1 MNLNHQLVQKQTQ
14 KLVMTQDLRQSI
26 ELLPLS
32 TLELADRISAELVE
46 NPMLE
51 EEASS
56 ERSKSPELYSVD
68 DLKRKE
74 KNDFIKNSD
83 PGWQDSFSL
92 DRPQSRG
99 TDASDRNQ
107 KYIES
112 SPNAQSLSE
121 HLLWQLRIS
130 SLKGK
135 EMEIAEILISMLD
148 DRGFISQTQTELAT
162 EIGVSTKA
170 IKKVLEQIH
179 QLDPLGIGAGS
190 IQETLY
196 IQAKILK
203 PEDTN
208 LHDLIQNYLKDL
220 EKLDYKGISKK
231 MGLPVEAI
239 ESMAAE
245 IKKLEPFPA
254 TLYTPQKP
262 DYIVPDV
269 IIREIEGEFSI
280 LLNDE
285 WLPKLKINKEYKGM
299 LKKGGGAKD
308 SDKEYI
314 STKLNSAEW
323 LIRSVNQRRQTLY
336 RVVSAIIELQTEFFK
351 KGVRFLKPL
360 TLKDIA
366 ERLDLH
372 ESTVSRITSNKYVQT
387 SWGILELKWFF
398 SSGLKSKSSEGGMES
413 SKTIHDIIRNLVKE
427 EDPENPL
434 SDQDIVEKIESKG
447 IEIARRTVAKYR
459 KILKILPS
467 NQRKKVKSLEAR

>member
-51 EEASS
+51 EELSS

-68 DLKRKE
+68 DLRRKE
-74 KNDFIKNSD
+74 KNDFLKNSD
-83 PGWQDSFSL
+83 QGWQDSFSL
-92 DRPQSRG
+92 DKPQYRG

-112 SPNAQSLSE
+112 SPNTQSLSE

-135 EMEIAEILISMLD
+135 EMEIAEILVSMLD
-148 DRGFISQTQTELAT
+148 DRGFISQTKEELAA
-162 EIGVSTKA
+162 EIGVSTK
-170 IKKVLEQIH
+170 IIRKVLEQIH

-190 IQETLY
+190 IQETLLV
-196 IQAKILK
+196 QAKILK
-203 PEDTN
+203 PEDKN
-208 LHDLIQNYLKDL
+208 LHELIEVYLKDL
-220 EKLDYKGISKK
+220 EKLDYRGISKK
-231 MGLPVEAI
+231 MGLPVESI
-239 ESMAAE
+239 EAMAAD

-254 TLYTPQKP
+254 TLYTPKKP
-262 DYIVPDV
+262 DYVVPDV
-269 IIREIEGEFSI
+269 IIREIDGEFSI

-285 WLPKLKINKEYKGM
+285 WLPKLKINKEYKGI
-299 LKKGGGAKD
+299 LKKGAKD

-314 STKLNSAEW
+314 SSKLNSAEW

-336 RVVSAIIELQTEFFK
+336 RVVSAIIELQTEFFR
-351 KGVRFLKPL
+351 KGVRFLRPL

-398 SSGLKSKSSEGGMES
+398 SSGLKSKTSEGGMES

-434 SDQDIVEKIESKG
+434 SDQDIVEKIESRG

>member
-51 EEASS
+51 EELSS

-68 DLKRKE
+68 DLRRKE
-74 KNDFIKNSD
+74 KNDFLKNSD

-92 DRPQSRG
+92 DKPQYRG
-99 TDASDRNQ
+99 SDASDRNQ

-112 SPNAQSLSE
+112 SPNTQSLSE

-130 SLKGK
+130 PLKEK
-135 EMEIAEILISMLD
+135 EMEIAEILVSMLD
-148 DRGFISQTQTELAT
+148 DRGFISQTKEELAA
-162 EIGVSTKA
+162 EIGVSAKT
-170 IKKVLEQIH
+170 IRKVLEQIH
-179 QLDPLGIGAGS
+179 QLDPLGIGANS
-190 IQETLY
+190 IQETLL

-203 PEDTN
+203 PEDSN
-208 LHDLIQNYLKDL
+208 LHDLISNYLKDL
-220 EKLDYKGISKK
+220 EKLDYRGISKK
-231 MGLPVEAI
+231 MGLSVEAI
-239 ESMAAE
+239 ESMAAD

-254 TLYTPQKP
+254 TLYIPKKP
-262 DYIVPDV
+262 DYVVPDV
-269 IIREIEGEFSI
+269 IVREIDGEFSI

-285 WLPKLKINKEYKGM
+285 WLPKLKINKEYKGI
-299 LKKGGGAKD
+299 LKKGAKD

-314 STKLNSAEW
+314 SSKLNSAEW

-336 RVVSAIIELQTEFFK
+336 RVVSAIIELQTEFFR
-351 KGVRFLKPL
+351 KGVRFLRPL

>member
-51 EEASS
+51 EELSS

-68 DLKRKE
+68 DLRRKE
-74 KNDFIKNSD
+74 KNDFLKNSD
-83 PGWQDSFSL
+83 QGWQDSFSL
-92 DRPQSRG
+92 DKPQYRG

-112 SPNAQSLSE
+112 SPNTQSLSE

-135 EMEIAEILISMLD
+135 EMEIAEILVSMLD
-148 DRGFISQTQTELAT
+148 DRGFISQTKEELAA
-162 EIGVSTKA
+162 EIGVSTK
-170 IKKVLEQIH
+170 IIRKVLEQIH

-190 IQETLY
+190 IQETLLV
-196 IQAKILK
+196 QAKILK
-203 PEDTN
+203 PEDKN
-208 LHDLIQNYLKDL
+208 LHELIAVYLKDL
-220 EKLDYKGISKK
+220 EKLDYRGISKK
-231 MGLPVEAI
+231 MGLPVESI
-239 ESMAAE
+239 EAMAAD

-254 TLYTPQKP
+254 TLYTPKKP
-262 DYIVPDV
+262 DYVVPDV
-269 IIREIEGEFSI
+269 IIREIDGEFSI

-285 WLPKLKINKEYKGM
+285 WLPKLKINKEYKGI
-299 LKKGGGAKD
+299 LKKGAKD
-308 SDKEYI
+308 SDREYI
-314 STKLNSAEW
+314 SSKLNSAEW

-336 RVVSAIIELQTEFFK
+336 RVVSAIIELQTEFFR
-351 KGVRFLKPL
+351 KGVRFLRPL

-398 SSGLKSKSSEGGMES
+398 SSGLKSKTSEGGMES

>member
-32 TLELADRISAELVE
+32 TVELADRISAELVE

-56 ERSKSPELYSVD
+56 ERSKNPELYSVD
-68 DLKRKE
+68 DLRRKE
-74 KNDFIKNSD
+74 KNDFLKNSD
-83 PGWQDSFSL
+83 VGWQESFSI
-92 DRPQSRG
+92 DRPQTRG
-99 TDASDRNQ
+99 SDASDRNQ

-112 SPNAQSLSE
+112 SPNTQSLSE

-135 EMEIAEILISMLD
+135 EMEIAEMLISMLD
-148 DRGFISQTQTELAT
+148 DRGFIPQTHEKLAA
-162 EIGVSTKA
+162 EIGVSVKT
-170 IKKVLEQIH
+170 IRKVLDQIH
-179 QLDPLGIGAGS
+179 QLDPLGIGAS
-190 IQETLY
+190 DIQQTLLV
-196 IQAKILK
+196 QARILK
-203 PEDTN
+203 PEDVK
-208 LHDLIQNYLKDL
+208 LHDLIENHLKDL

-231 MGLPVEAI
+231 MGIPVENVEA
-239 ESMAAE
+239 MAAE

-254 TLYTPQKP
+254 TLYTPKKP
-262 DYIVPDV
+262 DYILPDV
-269 IIREIEGEFSI
+269 IVREIGGEFNI

-285 WLPKLKINKEYKGM
+285 WLPKLKINKEYKGF
-299 LKKGGGAKD
+299 LKKGAKD
-308 SDKEYI
+308 SDREYI
-314 STKLNSAEW
+314 STKLSSAEW

-336 RVVSAIIELQTEFFK
+336 RVVSAIIELQTEFFR
-351 KGVRFLKPL
+351 KGVRFLRPL

-366 ERLDLH
+366 ERLELH

-413 SKTIHDIIRNLVKE
+413 SKTIHDMIRNLVKE

-434 SDQDIVEKIESKG
+434 SDQEIVEHIEKKG

-459 KILKILPS
+459 KILRILPS

>member
-51 EEASS
+51 EELSS

-68 DLKRKE
+68 DLRRKE
-74 KNDFIKNSD
+74 KNDFLKNSD
-83 PGWQDSFSL
+83 QGWQDSFSL
-92 DRPQSRG
+92 DKPQYRG

-112 SPNAQSLSE
+112 SPNTQSLSE

-148 DRGFISQTQTELAT
+148 DRGFISQTKEELAT
-162 EIGVSTKA
+162 EIGVNTK
-170 IKKVLEQIH
+170 IIRKVLEQIH

-190 IQETLY
+190 IQETLLV
-196 IQAKILK
+196 QAKILK
-203 PEDTN
+203 PEDKN
-208 LHDLIQNYLKDL
+208 LHELIAVYLKDL
-220 EKLDYKGISKK
+220 EKLDYRGISKK
-231 MGLPVEAI
+231 MGLPVESI
-239 ESMAAE
+239 EAMAAD

-254 TLYTPQKP
+254 TLYTPKKP
-262 DYIVPDV
+262 DYVVPDV
-269 IIREIEGEFSI
+269 IIREIDGEFSI

-285 WLPKLKINKEYKGM
+285 WLPKLKINKEYKGI
-299 LKKGGGAKD
+299 LKKGAKD

-314 STKLNSAEW
+314 SSKLNSAEW

-336 RVVSAIIELQTEFFK
+336 RVVSAIIELQTEFFR

-398 SSGLKSKSSEGGMES
+398 SSGLKSKTSEGGMES

-434 SDQDIVEKIESKG
+434 SDQDIVEKIESRG

>member
-32 TLELADRISAELVE
+32 TVELADRISAELVE

-56 ERSKSPELYSVD
+56 ERSKNPELYSSD
-68 DLKRKE
+68 DLRRKE

-83 PGWQDSFSL
+83 VGWQDSFTL
-92 DRPQSRG
+92 DRPQARG
-99 TDASDRNQ
+99 SDASDRNQ

-130 SLKGK
+130 PLKEK

-148 DRGFISQTQTELAT
+148 DRGFIPKTEQELST
-162 EIGVSTKA
+162 EINVPVKT
-170 IKKVLEQIH
+170 IQKVLGQIH
-179 QLDPLGIGAGS
+179 QLDPLGIGARN
-190 IQETLY
+190 IQQTLLV
-196 IQAKILK
+196 QSKILRPNDEK
-203 PEDTN
+203 
-208 LHDLIQNYLKDL
+208 LHDLIENHLKDL

-231 MGLPVEAI
+231 MGISIENVEA
-239 ESMAAE
+239 MAAE

-254 TLYTPQKP
+254 TLYNPKKP
-262 DYIVPDV
+262 DYILPDV
-269 IIREIEGEFSI
+269 IVREIGGEFNI

-285 WLPKLKINKEYKGM
+285 WLPKLKINKEYKGF
-299 LKKGGGAKD
+299 LKKGAKD

-314 STKLNSAEW
+314 SSKLNSAEW

-336 RVVSAIIELQTEFFK
+336 RVVSAIIELQTEFFR
-351 KGVRFLKPL
+351 KGVRHLRPL

-366 ERLDLH
+366 ERLELH
-372 ESTVSRITSNKYVQT
+372 ESTVSRITSNKYIQT

-413 SKTIHDIIRNLVKE
+413 SKTIHDMIRNLVKE

-434 SDQDIVEKIESKG
+434 SDQEIVELIEKKG

>member
-51 EEASS
+51 EELSS

-68 DLKRKE
+68 DLRRKE
-74 KNDFIKNSD
+74 KNDFLKNSD
-83 PGWQDSFSL
+83 QGWQDSFSL
-92 DRPQSRG
+92 DKPQYRG

-112 SPNAQSLSE
+112 SPNTQSLSE

-135 EMEIAEILISMLD
+135 EMEIAEILVSMLD
-148 DRGFISQTQTELAT
+148 DRGFISQTKEELAA
-162 EIGVSTKA
+162 EIGVNTK
-170 IKKVLEQIH
+170 IIRKVLEQIH

-190 IQETLY
+190 IQETLLV
-196 IQAKILK
+196 QAKILK
-203 PEDTN
+203 PEDKN
-208 LHDLIQNYLKDL
+208 LHELIAVYLKDL
-220 EKLDYKGISKK
+220 EKLDYRGISKK
-231 MGLPVEAI
+231 MGLPVESI
-239 ESMAAE
+239 EAMAAD

-254 TLYTPQKP
+254 TLYTPKKP
-262 DYIVPDV
+262 DYVVPDV
-269 IIREIEGEFSI
+269 IIREIDGEFSI

-285 WLPKLKINKEYKGM
+285 WLPKLKINKEYKGI
-299 LKKGGGAKD
+299 LKKGAKD

-314 STKLNSAEW
+314 SSKLNSAEW

-336 RVVSAIIELQTEFFK
+336 RVVSAIIELQTEFFR

-398 SSGLKSKSSEGGMES
+398 SSGLKSKTSEGGMES

-434 SDQDIVEKIESKG
+434 SDQDIVEKIESRG